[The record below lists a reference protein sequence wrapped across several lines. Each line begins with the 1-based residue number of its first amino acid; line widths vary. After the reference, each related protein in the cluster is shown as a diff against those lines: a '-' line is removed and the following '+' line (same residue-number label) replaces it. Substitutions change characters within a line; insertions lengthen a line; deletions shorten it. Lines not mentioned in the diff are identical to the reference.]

1 MPSLVPEDCRLFIG
15 NLHGILGNV
24 TEGNVEELLAD
35 EFKILIGLLATRKG
49 TLEAGEDLIV
59 SQRRQVAGER
69 V

>member
-15 NLHGILGNV
+15 DLHRILGNV
-24 TEGNVEELLAD
+24 AEGNVEELLAYQ
-35 EFKILIGLLATRKG
+35 FKILIGLLATRKG

-59 SQRRQVAGER
+59 GQRRQVAGER